1 MSTKVCAKIVKR
13 VWLEGNDRISAAVF
27 QHHLTEQSWLR
38 ANKDGETEEFVNFH
52 DSTKVTFF
60 FGGNLIIIHSNDF
73 IPIIDSYE
81 DFIKKLKLIQNSVE
95 DAMERL
101 QSKDKETYHFN
112 IKRFLNDSE
121 GPSSIYTST
130 IAITSSSTHGR
141 TFELSSCESKSR
153 IYLGGRGNAVKFLKK
168 FNEFIIFCVGE
179 VEKTLAKHGDTLREY
194 KDKIRF

>member
-1 MSTKVCAKIVKR
+1 MSTKQLARVVKR
-13 VWLEGNDRISAAVF
+13 VWLEGNDRISAGVF
-27 QHHLTEQSWLR
+27 QHHLSEQNWISSTP
-38 ANKDGETEEFVNFH
+38 NNESEEFVNFH

-60 FGGNLIIIHSNDF
+60 FGGDLIIIHSNDF

-112 IKRFLNDSE
+112 IKHLLNDSE

-141 TFELSSCESKSR
+141 TFELSSCDSKSR
-153 IYLGGRGNAVKFLKK
+153 IYLGGKGNAVKFMKK

>member
-1 MSTKVCAKIVKR
+1 MSTKQLARVVKR
-13 VWLEGNDRISAAVF
+13 VWLEGRDRISAAVF
-27 QHHLTEQSWLR
+27 QHHLSEQNWISSTP
-38 ANKDGETEEFVNFH
+38 NNESEEFVNFH

-60 FGGNLIIIHSNDF
+60 FGGDLIVIHSNDF

-130 IAITSSSTHGR
+130 IAITSSPTHGR
-141 TFELSSCESKSR
+141 TFEISDCQSKSR
-153 IYLGGRGNAVKFLKK
+153 IYLGGKTPALKFLNNFLK
-168 FNEFIIFCVGE
+168 FILFCILT
-179 VEKTLAKHGDTLREY
+179 VENTLAKHQ
-194 KDKIRF
+194 DKLLYHR

>member
-1 MSTKVCAKIVKR
+1 MSTKVCAKVVKR

-38 ANKDGETEEFVNFH
+38 GNKNEESEEFVNFH

-60 FGGNLIIIHSNDF
+60 FGGDLIVIHSNDF
-73 IPIIDSYE
+73 IPVVDSYE
-81 DFIKKLKLIQNSVE
+81 DFVKKLKVIQNGVE

-101 QSKDKETYHFN
+101 KAKDKETYYFN
-112 IKRFLNDSE
+112 IKRFLNESE

-141 TFELSSCESKSR
+141 TFEISDCDRKSR
-153 IYLGGRGNAVKFLKK
+153 IYLGGRRPALKFLNR
-168 FNEFIIFCVGE
+168 FNDFIIFCVGE
-179 VEKTLAKHGDTLREY
+179 VEKTLAKHGDTLRDY
-194 KDKIRF
+194 KDKIKF

>member
-1 MSTKVCAKIVKR
+1 MSTKQLARVVKR
-13 VWLEGNDRISAAVF
+13 VWLEGNDRISAGVF
-27 QHHLTEQSWLR
+27 QHHLSEQNWISSTP
-38 ANKDGETEEFVNFH
+38 NNESEEFVNFH

-60 FGGNLIIIHSNDF
+60 FGGDLIVIHSNDF

-112 IKRFLNDSE
+112 IKHFLNDSE

-130 IAITSSSTHGR
+130 IAITSSPTHGR
-141 TFELSSCESKSR
+141 TFEIS
-153 IYLGGRGNAVKFLKK
+153 
-168 FNEFIIFCVGE
+168 
-179 VEKTLAKHGDTLREY
+179 
-194 KDKIRF
+194 

>member
-27 QHHLTEQSWLR
+27 QHHLTEQNWLR

-60 FGGNLIIIHSNDF
+60 FGGGLIIIHSNDF
-73 IPIIDSYE
+73 IPVVDSYE
-81 DFIKKLKLIQNSVE
+81 DFIKKLKVIQNSVE
-95 DAMERL
+95 DAIERL
-101 QSKDKETYHFN
+101 QSKDKERYYFN

-130 IAITSSSTHGR
+130 IAITSSPTHGR
-141 TFELSSCESKSR
+141 TFEISSCDHKSR
-153 IYLGGRGNAVKFLKK
+153 IYLGGRGNAVKFFKK
-168 FNEFIIFCVGE
+168 FNEFIIFCMGE

>member
-1 MSTKVCAKIVKR
+1 MSTKVCAKVVKR

-38 ANKDGETEEFVNFH
+38 ANKNEESEEFVNFH

-60 FGGNLIIIHSNDF
+60 FGGDLIVIHSNDF
-73 IPIIDSYE
+73 IPVVDSYE
-81 DFIKKLKLIQNSVE
+81 DFVKKLKVIQNGVE

-101 QSKDKETYHFN
+101 KAKDKETYYFN
-112 IKRFLNDSE
+112 IKRFLNESE

-141 TFELSSCESKSR
+141 TFEISDCDRKSR
-153 IYLGGRGNAVKFLKK
+153 IYLGGRRPALKFLNR
-168 FNEFIIFCVGE
+168 FNDFIIFCVGE
-179 VEKTLAKHGDTLREY
+179 VEKTLAKHGDTLRDY
-194 KDKIRF
+194 KDKIKF